1 MNIAK
6 SGKGEVAFM
15 HRFVDKQID
24 LRWIEAIE
32 QCIIPLDTIIR
43 NPRRF
48 ISQEEEI
55 IPIELARK
63 ITTDSIKHLAQHT
76 NMIAKVEGD
85 NVTPNRIL
93 NIYKEESYETY
104 ENRFIYTLLFN
115 IQYFID
121 KRLNEMKSGTTGE
134 DVSSLYF
141 KDEFENGQERIRY
154 TLEMSTQTK
163 GYKQETHVDL
173 HADTSKMSRFER
185 VERIRKILFDFQNSP
200 VMKALSGCA
209 LVRPPIMR
217 TNVIAKNPDFKKAK
231 ELWDFIETYRE
242 AGFQVEVTEYNE
254 MPSNEYLDDIYG
266 IMALHYALMKHHTG
280 AEANENYV
288 GQKRVITPKLAQRIF
303 REILEDITLDIDE
316 IKHIFTD
323 EVTRV
328 SRQRAAAE
336 KKILAMIDRAIA
348 AEDQHKKEI
357 DAQIKRQEEEER
369 RAARAKLAEERARR
383 KAEEAALKE
392 QRAAER
398 KARAEEKARLQKE
411 AEMEKARLKR
421 EKEREKA
428 RKEKELALEKARKQR
443 EKEKE
448 KARKEKALALEK
460 EKARKQRE
468 KEREQA
474 KKEKERQL
482 EQARKEQEKLR
493 LQAEREKRLALL
505 AEEKEKARVKR
516 EKELEKARK
525 EKALALEKEK
535 ARKQREKDLEKA
547 RKEKALALEK
557 EKARKQ
563 REKELEKARKEK
575 ALALEKEKARKQ
587 KEREKAKAEKE
598 KAKQQAK

>member
-1 MNIAK
+1 MSRDVELVYDAYSQDFISQIQHQDFYNHFMNIAK

-24 LRWIEAIE
+24 LKWVEAIE

-104 ENRFIYTLLFN
+104 ENRFIYTLLLN

-121 KRLNEMKSGTTGE
+121 KRLNEMKSGNTGE
-134 DVSSLYF
+134 NVSSLYF

-154 TLEMSTQTK
+154 TLEMVTQTK
-163 GYKQETHVDL
+163 GYKQETQVDL

-200 VMKALSGCA
+200 VMKALTGCA

-254 MPSNEYLDDIYG
+254 MPDNDYLEDIYRT
-266 IMALHYALMKHHTG
+266 MALHYALMKHHTHS
-280 AEANENYV
+280 ETNENY
-288 GQKRVITPKLAQRIF
+288 GKPKRVITPKLAQRTF
-303 REILEDITLDIDE
+303 RDILEDITLDIDE
-316 IKHIFTD
+316 VKHIFID

-328 SRQRAAAE
+328 SRQRASAE
-336 KKILAMIDRAIA
+336 KKILAMIDRAVTTETNRKQAIDQA
-348 AEDQHKKEI
+348 IRQKEEDERKALQ
-357 DAQIKRQEEEER
+357 AQ
-369 RAARAKLAEERARR
+369 LAEERARR

-398 KARAEEKARLQKE
+398 KARAEEKERLRKE
-411 AEMEKARLKR
+411 AEKEKARIKR
-421 EKEREKA
+421 EKERAKA

-443 EKEKE
+443 ELEKAKAKREKE
-448 KARKEKALALEK
+448 LALEK

-468 KEREQA
+468 KERLQV

-482 EQARKEQEKLR
+482 EQARKEKEKLR
-493 LQAEREKRLALL
+493 LQAEREKRLALE
-505 AEEKEKARVKR
+505 AE
-516 EKELEKARK
+516 
-525 EKALALEKEK
+525 
-535 ARKQREKDLEKA
+535 Q
-547 RKEKALALEK
+547 K

-587 KEREKAKAEKE
+587 REKEKE
-598 KAKQQAK
+598 KAKAQAQ